1 MDSNLSETFSNRLG
15 HAQSTP
21 AGVDGSGMSTS
32 KTPPITPKRSGKM
45 LAVRVQMLD
54 DSITVFHV
62 QVRYLGSILH
72 QIDLIILLTMC
83 TMCSIVLAFLY
94 LTLYQ
99 FYNFF
104 VFELGITG
112 FRVNKVE
119 IICYLLILP
128 I

>member
-1 MDSNLSETFSNRLG
+1 MDSNLPETFSNRLG

-62 QVRYLGSILH
+62 QVGGTGVVFYPK
-72 QIDLIILLTMC
+72 LI
-83 TMCSIVLAFLY
+83 
-94 LTLYQ
+94 
-99 FYNFF
+99 
-104 VFELGITG
+104 
-112 FRVNKVE
+112 
-119 IICYLLILP
+119 
-128 I
+128 